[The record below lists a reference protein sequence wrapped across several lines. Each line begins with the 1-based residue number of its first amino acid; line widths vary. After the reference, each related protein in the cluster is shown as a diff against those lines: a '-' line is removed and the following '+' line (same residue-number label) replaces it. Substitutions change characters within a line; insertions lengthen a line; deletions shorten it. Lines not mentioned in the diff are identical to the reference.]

1 MIIPLVLHILR
12 LRNTSSIDLEPAHM
26 PHHNN
31 FLNIAFRKAE
41 PAWGRGEEHCIFTKQ
56 IGAEG
61 EDIVGL

>member
-1 MIIPLVLHILR
+1 
-12 LRNTSSIDLEPAHM
+12 M